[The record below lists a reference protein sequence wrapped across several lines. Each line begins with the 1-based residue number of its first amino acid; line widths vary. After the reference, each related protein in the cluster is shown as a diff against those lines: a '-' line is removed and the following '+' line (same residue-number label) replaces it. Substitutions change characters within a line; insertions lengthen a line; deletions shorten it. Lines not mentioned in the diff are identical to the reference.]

1 MRIIPF
7 IIFSLISAALVFL
20 LNTSSVLP
28 APLGK
33 LLAPQSG
40 VWQNAE
46 ATDHNFSEDLS
57 FPQLKA
63 GVKVYFDERLV
74 PHVFAEN
81 EMDAYFVQGY
91 LHAKFR
97 LWQMEFQTH
106 AAAGRVSEL
115 VGPIAIDF
123 DRDKRRLGM
132 VYAAEA
138 AMKEVEKDPE
148 SLDECNNYTAGVN
161 AYIESLNEKSLP
173 IEYKLMGYKP
183 EKWDNL
189 KTALF
194 LKYMALDLAGYE
206 NDFELTNAK
215 SVFTSADFD
224 KIYPVVMD
232 SLDPIVPKGTVFAK
246 PGVEVKTPKNADS
259 LYFNYKDSNSIEEQ
273 KPNPDNGS
281 NNWAVAGSKTKSG
294 SPILANDPHL
304 GLNLPS
310 LWYEMQISTPT
321 YNAYGATFPGAPAVI
336 IGFNDSVAF
345 GFTNAMRDVRDYF
358 EIKFNDDTRSEYW
371 FDSTWMKTTFR
382 IEKIIVKGQP
392 TYLDTVAYT
401 NIGPVMYDKNYSGGR
416 NTNEKNYAVRWKAH
430 DPSNELKMFTLLNR
444 AKNYADYY
452 EAIKYLHTPGQNCI
466 FAAKNGDIAIW
477 DQGTFPAKWKR
488 QGDFIMPGSDS
499 TYFWQGIIPQDENP
513 HQVNPERGFVSSANQ
528 MPTDTTYPYYL
539 GGSYPPYR
547 GWEINKRL
555 SAMNNITPEDMMNLQ
570 TNNYNVFGEIALPAL
585 VDGVQINTLSEK
597 EKIYFDILKNWD
609 HVNAPDSKGATV
621 FAATWDSLENE
632 VWDELAASKLR
643 LTMPHESTLIDLI
656 NKDPQSKFFDK
667 ANTPEIETLSDDITT
682 AFKKAA
688 VALEKVD
695 AEGHL
700 PWARFKDT
708 RVMHLA
714 KLEAFSRLHL
724 PIGGGS
730 HTINAA
736 NGQHGPSWRM
746 VVSLTQQTKAYG
758 IYPGGQSGN
767 PGSKFYDNFIDS
779 WVAGK
784 YYTLWV
790 MKASDNRD
798 TKIKWT
804 MNFTGQNKSKA

>member
-138 AMKEVEKDPE
+138 AMNEVEKDPE

-183 EKWDNL
+183 EKWNNL

-246 PGVEVKTPKNADS
+246 PGVEVKIPANADS
-259 LYFNYKDSNSIEEQ
+259 LYFNYKDSNAIEEQ
-273 KPNPDNGS
+273 KPNPNNGS

-416 NTNEKNYAVRWKAH
+416 NTNKKNYAVRWKAH

-452 EAIKYLHTPGQNCI
+452 EAIKNLHTPGQNCI
-466 FAAKNGDIAIW
+466 FAAKSGDIAIW
-477 DQGTFPAKWKR
+477 DQGAFPAKWKR

-499 TYFWQGIIPQDENP
+499 TYFWQGIIPQEENP

-585 VDGVQINTLSEK
+585 VNGVQVNTLNEK

-656 NKDPQSKFFDK
+656 NKNPQDKFFDK
-667 ANTPEIETLSDDITT
+667 VNTPEIETLSDDITI
-682 AFKKAA
+682 AFKKASA
-688 VALEKVD
+688 ALEKVD

-798 TKIKWT
+798 NKIKWT
-804 MNFTGQNKSKA
+804 INFSSQSKSKA